1 MSKNHLPKTVKEV
14 ADKLKAHKNRCVE
27 ILKNDKI
34 RAYLCAIRNHSPN
47 ESAERIADAIFDV
60 ILEDWPNRFRDE
72 GKLQGPE
79 TELTQ
84 VQILLAP
91 YNLREILFIEDNGQR
106 EIDNR
111 IRTRSEFKKQLLA
124 QLKK

>member
-1 MSKNHLPKTVKEV
+1 M
-14 ADKLKAHKNRCVE
+14 
-27 ILKNDKI
+27 I
-34 RAYLCAIRNHSPN
+34 RAYLCAIGNYSLN
-47 ESAERIADAIFDV
+47 ESAERIADAIFAI

-72 GKLQGPE
+72 GKLQGLE

-111 IRTRSEFKKQLLA
+111 IRTRSEFKKQLLV
-124 QLKK
+124 QFKK

>member
-1 MSKNHLPKTVKEV
+1 MNKDHLPKTVKEV
-14 ADKLKAHKNRCVE
+14 AHRLKAHKNKCVE

-34 RAYLCAIRNHSPN
+34 RAYICAIQNYSLN
-47 ESAERIADAIFDV
+47 ESAERIANAIFDV

-72 GKLQGPE
+72 GKLHGLE
-79 TELTQ
+79 TELSH

-91 YNLREILFIEDNGQR
+91 YNLREILFVEENGQR
-106 EIDNR
+106 EIDDR

-124 QLKK
+124 ELQK